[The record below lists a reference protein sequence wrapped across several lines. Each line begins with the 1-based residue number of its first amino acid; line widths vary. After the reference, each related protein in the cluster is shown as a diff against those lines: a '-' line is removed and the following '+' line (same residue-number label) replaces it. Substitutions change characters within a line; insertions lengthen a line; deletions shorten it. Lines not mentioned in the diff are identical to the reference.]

1 MHARRTAI
9 LAISFFGA
17 LGLAACGSST
27 ATTAT
32 TATTAGH
39 TATTTATTPSTTAGS
54 TATTATTAPGGT
66 TATSRLCGDLA
77 DLSKEEQG
85 LVSAEQTAT
94 GPSGS
99 LSGLQSYAKQAKS
112 TFDKTGTKVTE
123 DLASSPGIVQSAW
136 STLQGQI
143 DQVFESAMT
152 SPTLQAFTR
161 AASSIESTNTFL
173 GSNQTVTAFIKAVCP
188 SGPAG

>member
-161 AASSIESTNTFL
+161 AVSSIESTNTFL